1 MGQLLKDQDYKNIFH
16 YFEEISSVPRCSGDN
31 QRISDYLVNFAKEHN
46 LEYIQDETLNV
57 IIKREATK
65 GYESCPAVIIQGHMD
80 MVCEKTS
87 DTDHDFSKDG
97 LTLMVDGEYL
107 HADRTTLGGD
117 DGIALAYGLALLSDE
132 AYQGPKLE
140 VLITTDEE
148 TGMYGAKAL
157 DPSHLTGKYMIN
169 VDSEDEDAVLTSCA
183 GGLTGTTTLDIKRN
197 TVEGLRVRV
206 ELTGLIGGHSGADI
220 HKHRFNATKLLGRL
234 LFDLRNTVDLDL
246 ITMYGGNKDNVIP
259 REAHAEVVISK
270 ENEEIFVEN
279 INKLYAVYK
288 NELKSSEP
296 SLEVKVDVTEEG
308 SYSVLDKISFEKM
321 LFILI
326 HTPNGVQTMSADI
339 EGLVESSLN
348 LGIFRVEEEVVHFY
362 FSVRSSIASLKHCI
376 SDKLEYISTFLGA
389 DYEVRGEYPGWEFR
403 KESPLRDIYCKVYKE
418 EVGKEV
424 KVEAIHAGLECGL
437 ISEKLPDLDIISVGP
452 NMSGIHTVEEKLS
465 IPSSIRLF
473 KVIEKVLMSLNQ
485 I

>member
-1 MGQLLKDQDYKNIFH
+1 MSYLLKDQDYKNIFY
-16 YFEEISSVPRCSGDN
+16 YFEEISSVPRGSGDN
-31 QRISDYLVNFAKEHN
+31 QRISDYLVNFAKKHN
-46 LEYIQDETLNV
+46 LEYIQDEALNV
-57 IIKREATK
+57 IIKREASK
-65 GYESCPAVIIQGHMD
+65 GYENCPAVILQGHMD

-87 DTDHDFSKDG
+87 DTNHDFKKDG
-97 LTLMVDGEYL
+97 LTLLVEGEFL
-107 HADRTTLGGD
+107 TADRTTLGGD
-117 DGIALAYGLALLSDE
+117 DGIAVAYGLALLSDKN
-132 AYQGPKLE
+132 YQGPKLE

-157 DPSHLTGKYMIN
+157 DPAHLTGKYMIN

-183 GGLTGTTTLDIKRN
+183 GGLTGKTTLNIKRSS
-197 TVEGLRVRV
+197 VDGLRVRL

-220 HKHRFNATKLLGRL
+220 HKNRYNATKLLGRL
-234 LFDLRNTVDLDL
+234 LFDLRNTVSIDL

-259 REAHAEVVISK
+259 REAHAEVVIAK
-270 ENEEIFVEN
+270 ENEEVFLEN
-279 INKLYAVYK
+279 IEKLSAIYK
-288 NELKSSEP
+288 NELKSCEP
-296 SLEVKVDVTEEG
+296 SFEIKVDVTEHG
-308 SYSVLDKISFEKM
+308 SYSVLDPISLEKM

-326 HTPNGVQTMSADI
+326 HTPNGVQSMSADI
-339 EGLVESSLN
+339 KGLVESSLN
-348 LGIFRVEEEVVHFY
+348 LGVFHVDEEEVQFF
-362 FSVRSSIASLKHCI
+362 FSIRSSINSIKHFI
-376 SDKLEYISTFLGA
+376 SDKLDYISTFLGA
-389 DYEVRGEYPGWEFR
+389 EYVIRGEYPGWEYK
-403 KESPLRDIYCKVYKE
+403 KESLLRDLYCKVYKE
-418 EVGKEV
+418 EIGKEV